1 MVGQLEGKTAFVT
14 GAGRGIGRAI
24 AARLAKEGAAVAAI
38 SRTAEQVEKTAADI
52 VANGGRAIGFACD
65 IGVPGAIQ
73 AAIERTAR
81 ELGPVDILVNNAHD
95 TAFFAMTGAVESV
108 ATAQIDGQMA
118 SGPYA
123 ALSAMQACF
132 PHMKEHGG
140 RVINMGSAAGPRGM
154 AGFLPYAMSK
164 EAMRA
169 LTRCAAR
176 EWGGYGITVN
186 AICPAAPS
194 ESPKSE
200 EDIAGMAAILKMN
213 GGFSRAIN
221 RMSDTDDDIAPLV
234 AFLAGPE
241 AGFLTGYT
249 YMIDGGSSI
258 DAAR

>member
-1 MVGQLEGKTAFVT
+1 MAGQLEGKTAFVT

-24 AARLAKEGAAVAAI
+24 AARLAKDGAAVAAI

-52 VANGGRAIGFACD
+52 VADGGRAIGFACD

-81 ELGPVDILVNNAHD
+81 ELGPVDILINNAHN
-95 TAFFAMTGAVESV
+95 TAFFAMTGVVESV
-108 ATAQIDGQMA
+108 QTPQINDQMA

-123 ALSAMQACF
+123 ALAAMQACF
-132 PHMKEHGG
+132 PHMREHGG
-140 RVINMGSAAGPRGM
+140 RVINMASAAGTRGM

-176 EWGGYGITVN
+176 EWGDFGITVN
-186 AICPAAPS
+186 AICPAAPN
-194 ESPKSE
+194 ETPKTDE
-200 EDIAGMAAILKMN
+200 EKAGMAAVLKMN

-221 RMSDTDDDIAPLV
+221 RIGTTDDDIAPLV

-241 AGFLTGYT
+241 AKFLTGYT
-249 YMIDGGSSI
+249 YMLDGGASI

>member
-1 MVGQLEGKTAFVT
+1 MAGQLEGKTAFVT

-24 AARLAKEGAAVAAI
+24 AARLAREGAAVAAI
-38 SRTAEQVEKTAADI
+38 SRTAREVEKTAADI
-52 VANGGRAIGFACD
+52 VADGGRAIGFACD
-65 IGVPGAIQ
+65 IGVPGAIA

-81 ELGPVDILVNNAHD
+81 ELSPVDILVNNAHN
-95 TAFFAMTGAVESV
+95 TAFSAMTGAVEAV
-108 ATAQIDGQMA
+108 RTPQIDDQMA

-123 ALSAMQACF
+123 ALAAMQACF
-132 PHMKEHGG
+132 AHMKANGG
-140 RVINMGSAAGPRGM
+140 RIINMGSAAGTRGM

-176 EWGGYGITVN
+176 EWGQYGITVN

-200 EDIAGMAAILKMN
+200 DDIAGMAAILKMN
-213 GGFSRAIN
+213 GGATRPITRQGS
-221 RMSDTDDDIAPLV
+221 TDDDIAPLV